1 MQFQY
6 NQRLESCVG
15 WTNCDN
21 FNDKIDSKVDFIK
34 TYRIVFSKQILYWYQ
49 AKIDIQKIKVKIN
62 IKYFFFKLLN
72 AQFTKS
78 KETYLNTCK
87 KSVIEQEPD

>member
-62 IKYFFFKLLN
+62 IKYFFLKIVKR
-72 AQFTKS
+72 TIH
-78 KETYLNTCK
+78 K
-87 KSVIEQEPD
+87 KQGNLPQHM